1 MKKLFTLAFV
11 VIAGLTAVKAQT
23 LTFDHD
29 TVNYVGTTSA
39 SNENDLIGNC
49 RNNTNTA
56 MTVNWTVIEST
67 GPAAWE
73 YPGFCDKNLCY
84 VLNLGAVH
92 GFNLN
97 AGESGI
103 MKLEIIGHCTAGSGH
118 AILRLWDAADSA
130 NTVMTIPY
138 VARLNQSVTC
148 PATGITAIEA
158 GKIELYPNPVRD
170 MAHLSIP
177 GTLDNGQ
184 IDIYNLLGSRVYTG
198 AVRGDKDIDLTNLD
212 GGLYIA
218 RISDGGKVIATRKF
232 TKSE

>member
-11 VIAGLTAVKAQT
+11 LLASLTLVNAQG

-29 TVNYVGTTSA
+29 TVSYAGTTSA

-49 RNNTNTA
+49 TNNTNAT

-67 GPAAWE
+67 GPAGWE

-84 VLNLGAVH
+84 VLNLGVVH
-92 GFNLN
+92 GFSLN

-103 MKLEIIGHCTAGSGH
+103 MKLEILGHCTAGSGH
-118 AILRLWDAADSA
+118 ATLRLWNAADSA
-130 NTVMTIPY
+130 NSVLTIPY
-138 VARLNQSVTC
+138 TARLNQSVTC
-148 PATGITAIEA
+148 PTGITSVEA

-170 MAHLSIP
+170 IAHLSIP
-177 GTLDNGQ
+177 GVLDNGQ
-184 IDIYNLLGSRVYTG
+184 IDIYNLLGSRVYST
-198 AVRGDKDIDLTNLD
+198 AVRGDKDIDLSNLD
-212 GGLYIA
+212 AGLYIA

>member
-1 MKKLFTLAFV
+1 MKKLFTLA
-11 VIAGLTAVKAQT
+11 ILLCAGLGAAKAQG
-23 LTFDHD
+23 LTFDRD
-29 TVNYVGTTSA
+29 TVNYVGTTTA

-49 RNNTNTA
+49 RNNTNAA

-67 GPAAWE
+67 GPSAWE

-84 VLNLGAVH
+84 VLNLGTVH

-118 AILRLWDAADSA
+118 AILRLWNAADSA
-130 NTVMTIPY
+130 NSVLTIPY
-138 VARLNQSVTC
+138 TARLTQSVTC
-148 PATGITAIEA
+148 ATGINTIEA
-158 GKIELYPNPVRD
+158 SKIELYPNPARD
-170 MAHLSIP
+170 IAHLSIP
-177 GTLDNGQ
+177 GALDNGQ
-184 IDIYNLLGSRVYTG
+184 LDIYNLLGSRVYSG
-198 AVRGDKDIDLTNLD
+198 AVRGDKEIDLSNLD
-212 GGLYIA
+212 AGLYIA